1 MSYQGEE
8 RRSNFCCT
16 EAKRLTAL
24 ESKLDDLDELK
35 QDVKEVKKLLE
46 QGKGMARLLQLLFYV
61 VGPIIAAAYW
71 IKEHVR

>member
-1 MSYQGEE
+1 MTWHGEE

-16 EAKRLTAL
+16 ESSRLEAL
-24 ESKLDDLDELK
+24 ERKLSDLDELK
-35 QDVKEVKKLLE
+35 SDVKEVKKLLE

-61 VGPIIAAAYW
+61 VGPVIAAAYW